1 MGSITLATSIIA
13 GLVATAF
20 LLGYASTGLL
30 GGSIIGGIVA
40 VSFDLYRQ
48 RRIVGD
54 SNSKVS

>member
-1 MGSITLATSIIA
+1 MGSITLVASIIA
-13 GLVATAF
+13 GLVATAY

-48 RRIVGD
+48 LRVGDD
-54 SNSKVS
+54 SNSRVS